1 MKDRIKQVRQHKDIN
16 LSQEAFGKKLG
27 VTGTAIS
34 RIENGNRGASD
45 QIVLAI
51 CREFNVNEDW
61 LRTGKG
67 AMFAPQS
74 REDAIAAA
82 VRKIAS
88 GRSEDFKRRF
98 VTALA
103 GLSEEHWELLEQ
115 KMLEIV
121 GDRPIP
127 EAPPDYEAE
136 ARAEAEKYYQEVI
149 LEKKRAEESSASE
162 NSGGDTK
169 LA

>member
-1 MKDRIKQVRQHKDIN
+1 MHERLRKLR
-16 LSQEAFGKKLG
+16 KKLNLTQQEFSDKIH
-27 VTGTAIS
+27 VS
-34 RIENGNRGASD
+34 RGA
-45 QIVLAI
+45 LATYETGRNEPIDAIIALI
-51 CREFNVNEDW
+51 CQTFHVNESW
-61 LRTGKG
+61 LRTGDG
-67 AMFAPQS
+67 DMFVPQN

-127 EAPPDYEAE
+127 EAPPDYETE
-136 ARAEAEKYYQEVI
+136 ARAEAEEYYQEVI
-149 LEKKRAEESSASE
+149 LEKKRAEESSASK
-162 NSGGDTK
+162 NSGGGTK